1 MTKTGRERETY
12 EGRTPMRTRYEHEK
26 RDLERFAKNIAAWAR
41 DGKRWAARGDREM
54 AETHERDVLALK
66 AVHAAVLRGDYREA
80 AKLAY
85 PLDTIVRDQIPARLY
100 NAINQ

>member
-1 MTKTGRERETY
+1 MTKTGRERETN
-12 EGRTPMRTRYEHEK
+12 EGRTPMKTRYEHEK
-26 RDLERFAKNIAAWAR
+26 RDLERFAKNIADWAR
-41 DGKRWAARGDREM
+41 DGKCWAAKGDREM
-54 AETHERDVLALK
+54 ADTHERDVLALE
-66 AVHAAVLRGDYREA
+66 AVHDAVRRGDYQGA